1 MVDLSTVPALLGQ
14 GWVAAILGA
23 VVGAVVALLV
33 ANLAIRRI
41 TAEMS
46 RQVSELGNVIGYVR
60 IQMVSFQE
68 QIEKLES
75 QIVGARAENDRL
87 VASLERTSQAMAGLE
102 ASRSTPAPSSL
113 LETASR
119 ESQVA

>member
-14 GWVAAILGA
+14 GWVAAGLGA

-33 ANLAIRRI
+33 ANVAIRRI
-41 TAEMS
+41 TAEMN

-75 QIVGARAENDRL
+75 QIVGVRAENERL
-87 VASLERTSQAMAGLE
+87 VASLERMSQALAGLE
-102 ASRSTPAPSSL
+102 ASRSTSAPSSL
-113 LETASR
+113 LDAASR